1 MAISFQCTF
10 DAIDPHALA
19 EFWASALGYHVE
31 DTDELC
37 RRMLDAGHAT
47 ETDVED
53 VGGRY
58 RWRDA
63 TALSDPD
70 HAGPRI
76 YIQRVPEPKTAKNRF
91 HPDLRVGADRQDV
104 EVARLEALG
113 ARRLYEADQGPLHWV
128 TMADPEGNEF
138 CVA

>member
-10 DAIDPHALA
+10 DAADPHRLA
-19 EFWASALGYHVE
+19 DFWAAALRYQIE
-31 DTDELC
+31 DSHDLC
-37 RRMLDAGHAT
+37 QRMLDAGYASAA
-47 ETDVED
+47 DVEE
-53 VGGRY
+53 VGGRL

-70 HAGPRI
+70 GVGPRI

-91 HPDLRVGADRQDV
+91 HPDLRPGAENRDA
-104 EVARLEALG
+104 EIERLQGLG
-113 ARRLYEADQGPLHWV
+113 ARRLYEAQQGPLQWV

-138 CVA
+138 CVT